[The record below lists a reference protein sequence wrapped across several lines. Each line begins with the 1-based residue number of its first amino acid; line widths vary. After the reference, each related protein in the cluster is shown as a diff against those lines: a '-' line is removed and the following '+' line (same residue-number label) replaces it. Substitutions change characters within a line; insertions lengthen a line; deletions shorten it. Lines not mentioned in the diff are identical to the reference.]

1 MPAHYVYRVYWNIG
15 QPDEPIPMQR
25 IYRLRKQANAAR
37 KYLLSIEDAFDVS
50 DVQRVLILPEINL
63 AIPATA

>member
-1 MPAHYVYRVYWNIG
+1 MQAHYTYRVRWSIG
-15 QPDEPIPMQR
+15 QPDAPIPMQKY
-25 IYRLRKQANAAR
+25 YRLKKEANAAR
-37 KYLLSIEDAFDVS
+37 KYLLSIDDAFDVS

>member
-1 MPAHYVYRVYWNIG
+1 MPAHYVYRVHWNIG
-15 QPDEPIPMQR
+15 QPDAPIPMQQN
-25 IYRLRKQANAAR
+25 YRLRKDANAAR
-37 KYLLSIEDAFDVS
+37 KYLLSIKDAFDVS

>member
-1 MPAHYVYRVYWNIG
+1 MPAHYVYRVRWNIG
-15 QPDEPIPMQR
+15 QRDAPIPMQQ
-25 IYRLRKQANAAR
+25 IYRLRKDANAAR